1 MRSYI
6 DSFMRECDYPED
18 AIPFLL
24 DAYDK
29 IISSS
34 DGLLCLVAEY
44 EADYKIDY
52 EAALSKIKEISLES
66 GVHEYTGALLL
77 FICYTRGLRAHYE
90 REGISLDLFLPS
102 VLDLKYKLDECKCV
116 YGIVGSFVA
125 KWFSGFFNLTRFALG
140 RLQFEIVEF
149 GGEYDNGELKLT
161 PKSKVINVHIPRTL
175 TPLDRK
181 STIESYRLAAEFF
194 GPRLDGSIAF
204 TCSSWLLFPRHREML
219 KDGSNILAFMNDYD
233 IVSSGEYSNYN
244 EVWRLFDKNYDG
256 DPSHLPTDSS
266 LRRAYVDLIS
276 RGECTGW
283 GKGVFA
289 FKTMK

>member
-6 DSFMRECDYPED
+6 DSFMRLCEYPDD
-18 AIPFLL
+18 ARKCLL

-29 IISSS
+29 ITSIG
-34 DGLLCLVAEY
+34 DGLCNLVAEY

-52 EAALSKIKEISLES
+52 EAALSKMKEISLES

-90 REGISLDLFLPS
+90 REGISLDLFLPT
-102 VLDLKYKLDECKCV
+102 VLDLRYKLDECQCV

-125 KWFSGFFNLTRFALG
+125 KLFAGFFNLTRFALG

-149 GGEYDNGELKLT
+149 GGEYDNGEIKLT
-161 PKSKVINVHIPRTL
+161 PESRVINVHIPRTL

-181 STIESYRLAAEFF
+181 STLESYRLAAEFF
-194 GPRLDGSIAF
+194 APKLNGSIVF
-204 TCSSWLLFPRHREML
+204 TCNSWLLFPRHKEML
-219 KDGSNILAFMNDYD
+219 KDGSNILEFMNDYD
-233 IVSSGEYSNYN
+233 PVASGEYSNYN
-244 EVWRLFDKNYDG
+244 EIWRLFDKIYDG
-256 DPSHLPTDSS
+256 DPSHLPADSS
-266 LRRAYVDLIS
+266 LRRAYVEIIS
-276 RGECTGW
+276 RGERTGW

-289 FKTMK
+289 FKY